1 MKKIVSFMLVLIL
14 SFGTVASVCA
24 QENDYSDN
32 NLKGQAY
39 RIIDADGNVVSL
51 PRLTVGIPT
60 IPAGYGAE
68 WGRAQYNVMQ
78 RNA

>member
-24 QENDYSDN
+24 QEN
-32 NLKGQAY
+32 
-39 RIIDADGNVVSL
+39 VVSQ